1 MRKSIVR
8 ILKVAG
14 IIGIAFTLGA
24 CFTAFKGD
32 KKNFEV
38 VQNLD
43 IFHSLFKELSM
54 SYVDDIDSKK
64 LIKTAIDNMLKSL
77 DPYTNYIPHEDME
90 DFKLQTTG
98 EYGGVG
104 SIISLSDTSL
114 YVMVREVY
122 PDMPAH
128 KAGLK
133 PGDRFIEVAG
143 VDVRN
148 KSVSDVSDLLRGK
161 PDTDCKIKLLR
172 DGKEISTVAHRQKIQ
187 LNAVPYSTVLD
198 GNVGYIL
205 LTSFTTNCAEEVA
218 RNVKSLK
225 EQGATSLIL
234 DLRANP
240 GGLLDESLKLANLF
254 IPRGSKILTTK
265 GRVQINN
272 RTYTATA
279 NPLDTII
286 PMVVMVNRASASAA
300 EIVSGSLQDMDRAVI
315 IGQRSYGKGLVQTT
329 REIEYNNAL
338 KLTTAK
344 YYIPSG
350 RCIQALDYSHRDE
363 SGAVGYVPD
372 SLISEFKTLHGRT
385 VYDGGGIS
393 PDIYLEP
400 EKYSNISVSL
410 LAFNIPF
417 FYAVDYVRT
426 HPQVADYKTFSLSDA
441 EFADFCKYVA
451 NYPKFEYKSRTFE
464 AVKALEKAAKSDKYF
479 DENTALFDQLRTSL
493 KPQLEKDLEINKDE
507 IKELV
512 ESEIMVNKYYRA
524 GGLAHG
530 LRYDK
535 EVDEAI
541 KVLKDKARYEG
552 LLNGTVKSHAGDKRM
567 SNSKTN

>member
-1 MRKSIVR
+1 MKISIR
-8 ILKVAG
+8 RALKVAG
-14 IIGIAFTLGA
+14 IVCIAFTLGA

-43 IFHSLFKELSM
+43 IFHSLFKELNM

-77 DPYTNYIPHEDME
+77 DPYTNYIPHEEME

-104 SIISLSDTSL
+104 SVISLSDTSM
-114 YVMVREVY
+114 YIMVREIY

-128 KAGLK
+128 KAGLQ
-133 PGDRFIEVAG
+133 PGDYFLEVGG

-148 KSVSDVSDLLRGK
+148 KKVAEVSDLLRGK
-161 PDTDCKIKLLR
+161 PDTDCKLKILR
-172 DGKEISTVAHRQKIQ
+172 NGKEITTTAHRQKIQ
-187 LNAVPYSTVLD
+187 ISAVPYSTVLD
-198 GNVGYIL
+198 GNVGYIV
-205 LTSFTTNCAEEVA
+205 LTSFTSKCADEVA
-218 RNVKSLK
+218 RCVTNLK
-225 EQGATSLIL
+225 AQGATSIIL
-234 DLRANP
+234 DLRGNP

-254 IPRGSKILTTK
+254 IPRGSKILSTK

-279 NPLDTII
+279 NPIDTVI
-286 PMVVMVNRASASAA
+286 PMVVMVNRGSASAS

-315 IGQRSYGKGLVQTT
+315 LGQRSYGKGLVQTT

-410 LAFNIPF
+410 IAYNLPF
-417 FYAVDYVRT
+417 FYAIKYVREN
-426 HPQVADYKTFSLSDA
+426 PVIPDSKSFALSDA
-441 EFADFCKYVA
+441 EYADFCKFVA
-451 NYPKFEYKSRTFE
+451 EHNKFEYKSRTFE
-464 AVKALEKAAKSDKYF
+464 AVKELEKAAKYDKYF
-479 DENTALFDQLRTSL
+479 DDNSALFEQLRAQL
-493 KPQLEKDLEINKDE
+493 KPQLQKDLEINKAE
-507 IKELV
+507 IKELI
-512 ESEIMVNKYYRA
+512 ETEIMVTKYYRA
-524 GGLAHG
+524 GGLAQG
-530 LRYDK
+530 LKYDK
-535 EVDEAI
+535 EVKEAI
-541 KVLKDKARYEG
+541 SILKDKARYNG
-552 LLNGTVKSHAGDKRM
+552 LLDGSVESHAGDKRK
-567 SNSKTN
+567 SNQK